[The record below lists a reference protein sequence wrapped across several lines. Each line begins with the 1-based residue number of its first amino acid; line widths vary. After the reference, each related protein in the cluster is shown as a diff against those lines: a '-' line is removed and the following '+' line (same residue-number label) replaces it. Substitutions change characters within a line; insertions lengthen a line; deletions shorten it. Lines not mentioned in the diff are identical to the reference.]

1 MRQIEVISVLIGALG
16 TVTKHFEKLTEKL
29 DLDLTIEV
37 LRKSCLFGTVRIIRK
52 GFGYEMKKKKN
63 EEKKRSNNT

>member
-52 GFGYEMKKKKN
+52 GVGYEMKKKKKRR
-63 EEKKRSNNT
+63 KKKKQ

>member
-16 TVTKHFEKLTEKL
+16 TVTKHFEKLTQKL

-37 LRKSCLFGTVRIIRK
+37 LRKSCLFRTVRIIRK
-52 GFGYEMKKKKN
+52 GVGYEMKKKKKRR
-63 EEKKRSNNT
+63 KKKKQ